1 LTKPPFSWINHL
13 IRPLQERRRDREAQ
27 VLGGLEVDE
36 QLELGGLS
44 GRSAR
49 LAPLAILSTYAGRIE
64 CGLDP
69 VEQSKPENLAC
80 RRRPGGERRGEEA
93 AS

>member
-1 LTKPPFSWINHL
+1 M
-13 IRPLQERRRDREAQ
+13 RPRSLAALRLMSNSNL
-27 VLGGLEVDE
+27 VG
-36 QLELGGLS
+36 S
-44 GRSAR
+44 CTGRSAG